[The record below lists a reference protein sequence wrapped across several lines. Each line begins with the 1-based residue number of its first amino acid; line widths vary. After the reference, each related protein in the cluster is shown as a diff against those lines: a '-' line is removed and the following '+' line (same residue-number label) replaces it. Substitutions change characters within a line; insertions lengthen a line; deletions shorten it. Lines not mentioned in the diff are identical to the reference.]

1 MPIRTP
7 TLLALAL
14 TLVAGCGG
22 RGTPGAGTPG
32 AGTPSAGTPAAAGTA
47 RPTVDRAV
55 AQVVTAD
62 GELRYPGVPQ
72 TLSFSASGKLTE
84 VTVTAGQE
92 VKAGDVIARI
102 EPDALDVNLAEA
114 RANRIA
120 SQQQL
125 DQLARGTDLERA
137 RQELERAKNNRWSV
151 QAQRDAICGRA
162 RADCGDGDEFARQ
175 ACKATREDSQTGCD
189 QAEANTNAADQG
201 VRIAELNLQDLEA
214 RQDTDRKAAQAKAE
228 VSRLALARAER
239 DHAGQALTAPFD
251 GTISAVNVNAGIDIG
266 PGSPV
271 ATLVQTRP
279 LRFVT
284 ANLGERYVGEIR
296 VGHKAKVIL
305 TSYPD
310 RKLDATVQRVDSQGQ
325 RDQAGAV
332 VFTVYLDV
340 MPTDDLPV
348 YAGMTGRAEIDVR

>member
-1 MPIRTP
+1 MRVRTV
-7 TLLALAL
+7 TLFALAL
-14 TLVAGCGG
+14 TLTAGCGG
-22 RGTPGAGTPG
+22 RPGAGTPG
-32 AGTPSAGTPAAAGTA
+32 AGTPTAGTPAAEGTTK
-47 RPTVDRAV
+47 PTVSRAV

-72 TLSFSASGKLTE
+72 TLSFSASGTLTE
-84 VTVTAGQE
+84 VTVVVGQE

-102 EPDALDVNLAEA
+102 APDALDVNLAEA
-114 RANRIA
+114 RANRITA
-120 SQQQL
+120 QQQL

-151 QAQRDAICGRA
+151 QAQRDAVCGRA
-162 RADCGDGDEFARQ
+162 RADCNDGDEFARQ

-214 RQDTDRKAAQAKAE
+214 RQGTDLKAAQAKAE
-228 VSRLALARAER
+228 VARLALARAER

-251 GTISAVNVNAGIDIG
+251 GTISALSVNAGIDIG
-266 PGSPV
+266 PGAPV

-296 VGHKAKVIL
+296 VGNKAKVIL

-340 MPTDDLPV
+340 TPADDLPV